1 MDETDQVSSTTPE
14 EVSKNP
20 SLPVTEVST
29 ESSKVQPAE
38 SQSQGSPG
46 TNLNGKKR
54 KTTDEECE
62 VEDKEEVV
70 TVSGSPSVT
79 SMELDVE
86 GNRPVVVTGAEE
98 PADARNA
105 TKEMGSSE
113 VPEPEPEPEV
123 ELRVIFNKQ
132 QIPVRISL
140 SKTVGKKNEKCH
152 THIK

>member
-70 TVSGSPSVT
+70 T
-79 SMELDVE
+79 
-86 GNRPVVVTGAEE
+86 GAEE